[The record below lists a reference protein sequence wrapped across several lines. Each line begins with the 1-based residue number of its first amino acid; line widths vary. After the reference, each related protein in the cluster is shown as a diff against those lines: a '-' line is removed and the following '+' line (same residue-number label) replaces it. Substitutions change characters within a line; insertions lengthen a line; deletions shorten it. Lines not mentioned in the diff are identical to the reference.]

1 MDERQRFLIG
11 KNTLP
16 VHSCEKLIAFAVDLP
31 SLALECWKNSPT
43 SSSAKSKI
51 MRPLSLLSCGEM
63 LWDLFSDGPRF
74 GGAPANFACHAA
86 LHGGLVTMLSAVGDD
101 PRGHEAT
108 EILRRFGIDTS
119 LIQTIATAPTG
130 AVGVSVDAAGKP
142 SFEIHANSAWDQ
154 IAWTPA
160 LETRLADVDA
170 IYFGTLGQRSPISR
184 ATIRRALAVAKSRGL
199 PRMLDVNL
207 RRPFF
212 DAALIRESV
221 AAASVLKLS
230 DDELDEMLTACGLTP
245 GRDPSDSVRALR
257 VRFDLDLVALT
268 RGPAGALLV
277 SATEV
282 IDQPGIP
289 TVVRDTVGAGDSF
302 TAALVVGLL
311 GADSLQTIAR
321 VACETAAEVC
331 TYAGALPETPK

>member
-1 MDERQRFLIG
+1 MHPPHI
-11 KNTLP
+11 
-16 VHSCEKLIAFAVDLP
+16 
-31 SLALECWKNSPT
+31 
-43 SSSAKSKI
+43 
-51 MRPLSLLSCGEM
+51 LSCGEM
-63 LWDLFSDGPRF
+63 LWDLFPDGPRF

-86 LHGGLVTMLSAVGDD
+86 LHGGRVAMLSAVGNDS
-101 PRGHEAT
+101 RGREAS
-108 EILRRFGIDTS
+108 EILRRFGLDIS
-119 LIQTIATAPTG
+119 LIQTIADAPTG
-130 AVGVSVDAAGKP
+130 VVGVSVDAAGKP
-142 SFEIHANSAWDQ
+142 SFEIHAGSAWDQ
-154 IAWTPA
+154 IAWVPA
-160 LETRLADVDA
+160 LEFCLNDVDA
-170 IYFGTLGQRSPISR
+170 IYFGTLGQRGAVSR

-230 DDELDEMLTACGLTP
+230 DDELDEVLTACGLTP
-245 GRDPSDSVRALR
+245 GKDPSDSVRALR